1 MDAISFKE
9 GGDKHVL
16 CVIDAFTKYTWVKPV
31 KNKKAKTV
39 LHSFIKIVNEVKSK
53 PNKHSL
59 IKEKTFTIALC
70 N

>member
-39 LHSFIKIVNEVKSK
+39 LHSFIKIVNEAKSK
-53 PNKHSL
+53 PNK
-59 IKEKTFTIALC
+59 K
-70 N
+70 